1 MTEELHGLQTHPLYL
16 LLSDIA
22 PHRLRDTDSAF
33 PCPAAGLEAASQPCS
48 AALIAISH
56 TLPPLRTFT
65 GTLHWVVA
73 REGANSHLAVR
84 DVLADPLL
92 EVRPGRLGHS
102 RTAQCCY
109 V

>member
-1 MTEELHGLQTHPLYL
+1 MAYRPILYI
-16 LLSDIA
+16 SSFPTSHRIA
-22 PHRLRDTDSAF
+22 FEILTPAF

-65 GTLHWVVA
+65 GTLHWGVA